1 MSKKITMDEAQ
12 IAQVEALSAYLSI
25 EQIANYFGFSE
36 DTFYELKKRDPR
48 VLRAYKKGKAK
59 AIGIVASKLMKLI
72 DQGDVT
78 AAIFYLK
85 TQGGWSTDSKG
96 TNIIKIS
103 FGNRTATEIINSTLT
118 ALEEGKISVPEVQQ
132 LTSLA
137 IAKMNIE
144 NNSSGDDKAVY
155 QQRSREEA
163 LEFAAKIKEA
173 RENIKFFNE
182 NNIKPETIN
191 KSGNA

>member
-78 AAIFYLK
+78 AIIFYLK

>member
-1 MSKKITMDEAQ
+1 MSKKIILDEAQ

-48 VLRAYKKGKAK
+48 ILRAYKKGKAK

-78 AAIFYLK
+78 AIIFYLK

>member
-1 MSKKITMDEAQ
+1 MDEAQ

>member
-1 MSKKITMDEAQ
+1 MSKKITLTDDQ
-12 IAQVEALSAYLSI
+12 ILQVEALSAYLSI
-25 EQIANYFGFSE
+25 EQIADYFGFSGM
-36 DTFYELKKRDPR
+36 TFHEIKKRQPE
-48 VLRAYKKGKAK
+48 VLLAYKKGKAK

-78 AAIFYLK
+78 AVIFYLK
-85 TQGGWSTDSKG
+85 TQGGWSTESKG

-132 LTSLA
+132 LTGLA

-144 NNSSGDDKAVY
+144 SRNQADKAVSE
-155 QQRSREEA
+155 QMSIDEA
-163 LEFAAKIKEA
+163 KAFAVELDQTLQKLDLLEQHV
-173 RENIKFFNE
+173 
-182 NNIKPETIN
+182 N
-191 KSGNA
+191 KGGNA

>member
-48 VLRAYKKGKAK
+48 VLLAYKKGKAK

-78 AAIFYLK
+78 AIIFYLK

-103 FGNRTATEIINSTLT
+103 FGNRTAIEIINSTLT

>member
-1 MSKKITMDEAQ
+1 MSKKITLDEAQ

-78 AAIFYLK
+78 ATIFYLK

-132 LTSLA
+132 LTGLA

>member
-1 MSKKITMDEAQ
+1 MSKKIILDEAQ

-48 VLRAYKKGKAK
+48 ILRAYKKGKAK

-78 AAIFYLK
+78 AIIFYLK

-103 FGNRTATEIINSTLT
+103 FGNRTAIEIINSTLT

-132 LTSLA
+132 LTGLA

>member
-12 IAQVEALSAYLSI
+12 IAQIEALSAYLSI

-48 VLRAYKKGKAK
+48 ILRAYKKGKAK

-144 NNSSGDDKAVY
+144 SRTQEDKAVSE
-155 QQRSREEA
+155 QMSIDEAKAFAKQLEEA
-163 LEFAAKIKEA
+163 IKNLDILTA
-173 RENIKFFNE
+173 
-182 NNIKPETIN
+182 NNIKLETMN
-191 KSGNA
+191 KGGNA

>member
-48 VLRAYKKGKAK
+48 ILRAYKKGKAK

>member
-1 MSKKITMDEAQ
+1 MSKKITMDESQ

-137 IAKMNIE
+137 LAKMNIE
-144 NNSSGDDKAVY
+144 NNGSGDDKAVY

>member
-1 MSKKITMDEAQ
+1 MSKKITLDEAQ

-36 DTFYELKKRDPR
+36 DTFYELKKRDRR

-78 AAIFYLK
+78 ATIFYLK

-132 LTSLA
+132 LTGLA
-137 IAKMNIE
+137 LAKMNIE

-173 RENIKFFNE
+173 RENIMFFNE

>member
-48 VLRAYKKGKAK
+48 ILRAYKKGKAK

-78 AAIFYLK
+78 AIIFYLK

>member
-78 AAIFYLK
+78 AIIFYLK

-103 FGNRTATEIINSTLT
+103 FGNRTAIEIINSTLT

-132 LTSLA
+132 LTGLA

>member
-48 VLRAYKKGKAK
+48 ILRAYKKGKAK

-78 AAIFYLK
+78 AIIFYLK
-85 TQGGWSTDSKG
+85 TQGGWSTESKG

-132 LTSLA
+132 LTGLA

>member
-48 VLRAYKKGKAK
+48 ILRAYKKGKAK

-78 AAIFYLK
+78 AIIFYLK

-132 LTSLA
+132 LTGLA

-144 NNSSGDDKAVY
+144 NNSFGDDKAVY

>member
-132 LTSLA
+132 LTGLA

>member
-48 VLRAYKKGKAK
+48 ILRAYKKGKAK

-78 AAIFYLK
+78 AIIFYLK

-137 IAKMNIE
+137 LAKMNIE
-144 NNSSGDDKAVY
+144 NNGSGDDKAVY

>member
-48 VLRAYKKGKAK
+48 ILRAYKKGKAK

-78 AAIFYLK
+78 AIIFYLK

-137 IAKMNIE
+137 LAKMNIE

>member
-1 MSKKITMDEAQ
+1 MSKKIIMDEAQ
-12 IAQVEALSAYLSI
+12 IAQVESLSAYLSI

-85 TQGGWSTDSKG
+85 TQGRWSTDSKG

-191 KSGNA
+191 KSGKA

>member
-1 MSKKITMDEAQ
+1 MSKKITLDEAQ

-48 VLRAYKKGKAK
+48 ILRAYKKGKAK

-78 AAIFYLK
+78 AIIFYLK

-132 LTSLA
+132 LTGLA
-137 IAKMNIE
+137 LAKMNIE

>member
-137 IAKMNIE
+137 LAKMNIE
-144 NNSSGDDKAVY
+144 NNGSGDDKAVY

-163 LEFAAKIKEA
+163 LEFAASPNQEKEEYKILHDDEQIDVY
-173 RENIKFFNE
+173 EE
-182 NNIKPETIN
+182 
-191 KSGNA
+191 

>member
-1 MSKKITMDEAQ
+1 MSKKITLDEAQ

-36 DTFYELKKRDPR
+36 DTFYELKKRDRR

-78 AAIFYLK
+78 ATIFYLK

-132 LTSLA
+132 LTGLA
-137 IAKMNIE
+137 LAKMNIE

>member
-48 VLRAYKKGKAK
+48 ILRAYKKGKAK

-132 LTSLA
+132 LTGLA

>member
-1 MSKKITMDEAQ
+1 MSKKIILDEAQ